1 MSATELIQGRGIGDF
16 MTIRHILVDEAQDLT
31 GIRADFVL
39 KLLEVADCGFTIF
52 VDQAQAIY
60 DFASGE
66 FENSPSFVERVE
78 AVYTSGVE
86 TRTLSSNFRT
96 TDPQLLTIAGLG
108 ELIRN
113 SEAKREDVA
122 EKFRR
127 EMQKLPAAGSVD
139 GAAQLLCVANDTAV
153 LTRRN
158 NEALAVSAALYNAG
172 VKHQF
177 RRRADDPVVG
187 SWLSRLSSRIA
198 STRLTRADLEED
210 ESILPW
216 PAQVTWGALSRVSPP
231 RRGAINLEAV
241 ADRLALNM
249 PPDELIDTNTG
260 EVVVSSIHRSKGLEF
275 TTVLLIPFEIPED
288 DWLQEARI
296 LYVGLTRAKQNLM
309 ALQPVDDRRWSFLQ
323 GANRWRRIG
332 FAGKRT
338 YTTGIEVTGS
348 DAFSFDAT
356 GVLRPQRDP
365 AELIDYLHTEVHAGD
380 TVTLIRRVTDA
391 VYDVLHE
398 GNWVAVTTPGFGE
411 LVNNR
416 LGLKNPPAR
425 IDGCRVETLSTVAL
439 STQAAELLGVSTRL
453 VPNCRI
459 QGVGTW

>member
-1 MSATELIQGRGIGDF
+1 
-16 MTIRHILVDEAQDLT
+16 
-31 GIRADFVL
+31 
-39 KLLEVADCGFTIF
+39 
-52 VDQAQAIY
+52 
-60 DFASGE
+60 
-66 FENSPSFVERVE
+66 
-78 AVYTSGVE
+78 
-86 TRTLSSNFRT
+86 
-96 TDPQLLTIAGLG
+96 
-108 ELIRN
+108 
-113 SEAKREDVA
+113 
-122 EKFRR
+122 
-127 EMQKLPAAGSVD
+127 
-139 GAAQLLCVANDTAV
+139 
-153 LTRRN
+153 
-158 NEALAVSAALYNAG
+158 
-172 VKHQF
+172 
-177 RRRADDPVVG
+177 
-187 SWLSRLSSRIA
+187 
-198 STRLTRADLEED
+198 
-210 ESILPW
+210 
-216 PAQVTWGALSRVSPP
+216 
-231 RRGAINLEAV
+231 
-241 ADRLALNM
+241 
-249 PPDELIDTNTG
+249 
-260 EVVVSSIHRSKGLEF
+260 
-275 TTVLLIPFEIPED
+275 LLIPFEIPED